1 MSENNPHHKP
11 FPDRFKSIKSDHSN
25 RQFYSFAVGEY
36 GFEGYFRVHPDMR
49 MELLENYE
57 LDEVRAKAN
66 DSFKTRT
73 TNITMNQSDVS
84 RNTLINMVRD
94 NEYGAGNDEEQ
105 QKYFAMESPWG
116 VDKRACEFK
125 TFFIAYDQDAMA
137 GFSILK
143 IDIYD
148 HGIENEKTTASIYIE
163 LEFILV
169 NEAMRGNGFG
179 MDLSIAMHAFI
190 LAALK
195 DIYVDLVDFER
206 ILTSYHADFDSFGEA
221 QVSDH
226 IESAIDEA
234 RDNFI
239 SWLDTDYVSRGG
251 ATPPEVEAIDMETG
265 F

>member
-1 MSENNPHHKP
+1 METTQQNDSLQA
-11 FPDRFKSIKSDHSN
+11 RFKSIKSDH
-25 RQFYSFAVGEY
+25 RDRRFYSYAVGEY

-73 TNITMNQSDVS
+73 TNITMNPSDVS

-94 NEYGAGNDEEQ
+94 SEYGAGNDEEQ

-116 VDKRACEFK
+116 ADKRSSNFK
-125 TFFIAYDQDAMA
+125 TFFIAYDQESVA
-137 GFSILK
+137 GFSILEMH
-143 IDIYD
+143 IYD
-148 HGIENEKTTASIYIE
+148 HGIEEGKTTASIYIE

-190 LAALK
+190 LAVLK
-195 DIYVDLVDFER
+195 EIYVDLVDFER
-206 ILTSYHADFDSFGEA
+206 ILTSYQADFDSFGGT

-234 RDNFI
+234 RDSFI
-239 SWLDTDYVSRGG
+239 SWLNTDYVSRGG
-251 ATPPEVEAIDMETG
+251 TTPPEVAAIDRETG